1 MLPSQYHYIKRMWT
15 RNYPRRRPGI
25 ISTIFWFPI
34 KFCFFIIIA
43 MTMTAFYILGV
54 VAWGLLV
61 FIWELI
67 KIFAKFFKDLF
78 VGLSKLVFY
87 SVLANR
93 EKSLNNNFNIDE
105 IKASNNYNSQ
115 FDKNKKTDLYN
126 LGKYIIENNQVHIPT
141 IQRTFKLSYN
151 NTIRLLDELNE
162 KGVIKTCENY
172 NDSIVLLDMD
182 SFNKII
188 Q

>member
-15 RNYPRRRPGI
+15 RNYPRRGPGI
-25 ISTIFWFPI
+25 LSRIFWFPL
-34 KFCFFIIIA
+34 KLVAFIIIA
-43 MTMTAFYILGV
+43 GIMISFYVIAIS
-54 VAWGLLV
+54 AWILLV
-61 FIWELI
+61 FIWELL

-93 EKSLNNNFNIDE
+93 EKSSNNNFNIDE
-105 IKASNNYNSQ
+105 IKVSNNYNSQ

-141 IQRTFKLSYN
+141 IQRNFKWSYN
-151 NTIRLLDELNE
+151 YTIRLIDELNE
-162 KGVIKTCENY
+162 KGVIKTSENY
-172 NDSIVLLDMD
+172 NYSIVLLDIC
-182 SFNKII
+182 SFNKIF